1 MDTYNRERQKGH
13 FNLLTRVFTDNEL
26 VKIHICIGRKTGRTV
41 EKPEPRKESKC
52 VREGWISGRRTSD
65 VGRRRNTLH
74 QTLHG
79 MY

>member
-1 MDTYNRERQKGH
+1 MDTYNGNGKKDILTC
-13 FNLLTRVFTDNEL
+13 LLVFTDNEL